1 MVLVDPRRQNLVP
14 PLAAWVGVVVP
25 GPLAEP
31 ATRVG
36 GPGTI
41 LGDLF
46 SEAPSA
52 DIWAVP
58 DLFLLPASVTTTYIS
73 VIVHM
78 YSKLSSTNS

>member
-25 GPLAEP
+25 GPLAGP
-31 ATRVG
+31 ARVG

-46 SEAPSA
+46 SEAPS
-52 DIWAVP
+52 VP
-58 DLFLLPASVTTTYIS
+58 EELGFDFLLCRFSF
-73 VIVHM
+73 
-78 YSKLSSTNS
+78 